1 MPDPSPQQ
9 QRPRVLSGMRPTGR
23 LHLGNYMGALYN
35 WVALQNELQGPAD
48 PDPGQPKYDC
58 FFFIADWHALTTD
71 YADPS
76 QLKQNV
82 FEIALDFLAA
92 GLDPERSTIFIQSHV
107 PQHAELH
114 LLLSMITPVSWLERV
129 PTYKDQ
135 QEQLKEK
142 DLATYG
148 FLGYPLLQSADIL
161 LYRPHFVPV
170 GADQVAHVE
179 ITREVA
185 RRFNFLYTGSKAHPV
200 SRREQSTAILNLN
213 VELAD
218 ESLVH
223 RSDGS
228 FAKQALEDGEQPP
241 SELLPEPQALLT
253 PSPKLPGTDGRK
265 MSKSYGNSILLT
277 DSRVLILEKMHG
289 MTNGGQRPTQHDP
302 GDPEICPVGDLHR
315 VFSKPYVDE
324 HIRTG
329 CRTATIRCDE
339 CKQLAGLSIIEHV
352 GPIQTRR
359 EELEGNPDL
368 VWNILEAGARR
379 ASATAEVTLNGLRAV
394 TGLSRDRSGVRSYR
408 SYKSDPEQVRDLT
421 QFSDWWPL
429 NPLILNRNLR
439 ELWAK
444 SIRPVTVEVKPAGD
458 GVWTTRI
465 NQRVFVAA
473 AIEDRSLASW
483 TFSIKPK
490 SYEVVVLLCWGTDF
504 HLLDFVLPQ
513 KLFVAPWTAAKKAA
527 GKHDMVF
534 TVTYDGAKYFLNL
547 PNAPSID
554 LTGTE
559 AAYKIISD

>member
-1 MPDPSPQQ
+1 MPDQPTHQD
-9 QRPRVLSGMRPTGR
+9 RPRVLSGMRPTGR

-35 WVALQNELQGPAD
+35 WVALQNEIDPATN
-48 PDPGQPKYDC
+48 QPRYDC

-135 QEQLKEK
+135 QEQLREK

-179 ITREVA
+179 ITREIA
-185 RRFNFLYTGSKAHPV
+185 RRFNFLYP
-200 SRREQSTAILNLN
+200 
-213 VELAD
+213 
-218 ESLVH
+218 
-223 RSDGS
+223 RSGRS
-228 FAKQALEDGEQPP
+228 AKQRQVETPENHARWPIDN
-241 SELLPEPQALLT
+241 LLPEPEALLT

-339 CKQLAGLSIIEHV
+339 CKQLAGLSITEHV

-359 EELEGNPDL
+359 EELEQNPDR
-368 VWNILEAGARR
+368 VWDVLDAGTRR
-379 ASATAEVTLNGLRAV
+379 ASATAEITLTSLRAV
-394 TGLSRDRSGVRSYR
+394 TGLSRNRSGVRSYR
-408 SYKSDPEQVRDLT
+408 TYKSDPEQVRDLT

-429 NPLILNRNLR
+429 NPLTLNRNLR

-444 SIRPVTVEVKPAGD
+444 SIRPLTVEVKPAGD

-473 AIEDRSLASW
+473 AIEDQSLASW

-490 SYEVVVLLCWGTDF
+490 SYEVVVLLCWRADF
-504 HLLDFVLPQ
+504 RLLDFVLPQ
-513 KLFVAPWTAAKKAA
+513 KLYVAPWTAAKKAA

-534 TVTYDGAKYFLNL
+534 TVTREGDAYFLNL
-547 PNAPSID
+547 PGAPPID
-554 LTGTE
+554 LTATE